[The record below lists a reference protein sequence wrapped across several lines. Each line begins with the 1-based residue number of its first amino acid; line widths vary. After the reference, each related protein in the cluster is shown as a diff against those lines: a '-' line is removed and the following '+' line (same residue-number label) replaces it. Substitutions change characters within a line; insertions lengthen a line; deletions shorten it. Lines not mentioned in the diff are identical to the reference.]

1 MKNFKQHYEESIA
14 QFREGCTIDNLACE
28 SKKLA
33 LEQECKSS
41 NTCMAIYEMNKD
53 RYSFLHWIF
62 ESEHHTEPI
71 TFSMNSLEELIH
83 PLDIEYVVESKM
95 EAISRMNAIPYHELT
110 HYKLI
115 YECRMK
121 DQHGIYHRVVHQF
134 MVLETNSEGKPCLLR
149 LQLDAMPGKA
159 DTIPPRGLIIINVHT
174 RKKLVSNA
182 QTRLTDTEIA
192 TLKWIVKGYDSNEIA
207 EKQYRSIHTVNNHR
221 RNILRKTQMQDIG
234 QSILYA
240 HVIGVL

>member
-1 MKNFKQHYEESIA
+1 MKNQKQHPRECIHHLK
-14 QFREGCTIDNLACE
+14 EGCAINRLAGE
-28 SKKLA
+28 SKRLA

-41 NTCMAIYEMNKD
+41 NTCMAIYEIDED

-71 TFSMNSLEELIH
+71 TFDMNSLQKLIH
-83 PLDIEYVVESKM
+83 PSDIEYVTESKR
-95 EAISRMNAIPYHELT
+95 EAISRINTIPHHELT

-121 DQHGIYHRVVHQF
+121 DQHGTYHRVVHQF
-134 MVLETNSEGKPCLLR
+134 MVLETNSEGKPSLLR
-149 LQLDAMPGKA
+149 LQLDIMPGKA
-159 DTIPPRGLIIINVHT
+159 DTVPPRGLIIINVHT
-174 RKKLVSNA
+174 RKMLVSTA
-182 QTRLTDTEIA
+182 QTRLTNTEIA
-192 TLKWIVKGYDSNEIA
+192 TLRWIAKGYDSNAIA
-207 EKQYRSIHTVNNHR
+207 KKQYRSIHTINNHR